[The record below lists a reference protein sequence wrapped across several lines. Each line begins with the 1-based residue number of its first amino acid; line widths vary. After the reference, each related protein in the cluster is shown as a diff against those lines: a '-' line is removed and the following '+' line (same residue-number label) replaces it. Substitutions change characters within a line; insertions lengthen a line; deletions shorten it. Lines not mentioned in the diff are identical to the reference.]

1 MKFTDGNW
9 MMRKGVRAYYPAQ
22 AYEVEAGRDSLTVYA
37 PTKPIRHRGD
47 TLDGPLLT
55 VRFFSPLPDVIGVRL
70 SHFAG
75 GQDPGPH
82 FPLCAPQAE
91 GVAAALAAEDGCLAR
106 LRATA
111 LQSAV
116 IDAVNARRLPP
127 RFQETLLGSVN
138 DLVSRITCAP
148 PPPPPRD
155 HGHHD
160 HHGKHGEGD

>member
-1 MKFTDGNW
+1 
-9 MMRKGVRAYYPAQ
+9 MRRAAVLLVLVLAGCGGAHTTTPRRPTMPRGLAQSLRAQ
-22 AYEVEAGRDSLTVYA
+22 AD
-37 PTKPIRHRGD
+37 
-47 TLDGPLLT
+47 
-55 VRFFSPLPDVIGVRL
+55 
-70 SHFAG
+70 
-75 GQDPGPH
+75 
-82 FPLCAPQAE
+82 
-91 GVAAALAAEDGCLAR
+91 GVAAALAAGDGCLAR